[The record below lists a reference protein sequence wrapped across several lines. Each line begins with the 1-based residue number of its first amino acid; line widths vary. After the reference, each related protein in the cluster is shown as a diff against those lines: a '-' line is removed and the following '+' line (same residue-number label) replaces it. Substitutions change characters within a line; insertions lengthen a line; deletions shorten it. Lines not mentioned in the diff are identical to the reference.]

1 MKIIAKNKRGVY
13 DYQILDKWQAGIVL
27 RGFEIKAIRA
37 GKVNISTSYC
47 SLKNHEIWLVNAT
60 IGHNSD
66 SDQSII
72 ARHKLLLKHTEIDKI
87 AKLLEQQ
94 GTSLIPLA
102 IGLNRHLAKL
112 EIAIGKGLKKHDK
125 RQVIKA
131 REAQREISH
140 KI

>member
-37 GKVNISTSYC
+37 GRVNISTSYC
-47 SLKNHEIWLVNAT
+47 SLKNHEIWLVNAI
-60 IGHNSD
+60 IGHTSD
-66 SDQSII
+66 YDPSSPS
-72 ARHKLLLKHTEIDKI
+72 RHKLLLKRTEIRKI
-87 AKLLEQQ
+87 AKLLEQP

-112 EIAIGKGLKKHDK
+112 ELAIGKGKKKHDK
-125 RQVIKA
+125 RQAIKA
-131 REAQREISH
+131 REARREIDR